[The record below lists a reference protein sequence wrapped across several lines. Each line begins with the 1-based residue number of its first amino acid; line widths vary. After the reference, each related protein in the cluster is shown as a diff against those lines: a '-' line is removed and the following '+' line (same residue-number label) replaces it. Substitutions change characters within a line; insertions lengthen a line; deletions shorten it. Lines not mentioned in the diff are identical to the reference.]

1 MKAVKIENMP
11 ELPYA
16 VEEALNRLR
25 VNITFL
31 GTDVRKIMVISTMPD
46 EGKSFV
52 AIQLWRQLAD
62 TGISSVLLDA
72 DMRKSVMA
80 DKYKLTLENE
90 GSLKG
95 TSHYLSGSYPL
106 EDAIYHTQFE
116 KGDILP
122 NTDNVVNPSRL
133 LESSRFAQML
143 DQMAEKYRYVLVDS
157 APLDLVSDGE
167 RIGSLCDGAL
177 LVVRAGT
184 TPKGIVKKSVQQLER
199 AGCPLLGIIL
209 NRVENYTGGY
219 YNKRYGSRYYGKRY
233 YGYGKRY
240 YGYGKQYY
248 GYGNEYYK
256 KSKS

>member
-1 MKAVKIENMP
+1 
-11 ELPYA
+11 
-16 VEEALNRLR
+16 
-25 VNITFL
+25 
-31 GTDVRKIMVISTMPD
+31 
-46 EGKSFV
+46 
-52 AIQLWRQLAD
+52 
-62 TGISSVLLDA
+62 
-72 DMRKSVMA
+72 
-80 DKYKLTLENE
+80 
-90 GSLKG
+90 
-95 TSHYLSGSYPL
+95 
-106 EDAIYHTQFE
+106 
-116 KGDILP
+116 
-122 NTDNVVNPSRL
+122 
-133 LESSRFAQML
+133 ML